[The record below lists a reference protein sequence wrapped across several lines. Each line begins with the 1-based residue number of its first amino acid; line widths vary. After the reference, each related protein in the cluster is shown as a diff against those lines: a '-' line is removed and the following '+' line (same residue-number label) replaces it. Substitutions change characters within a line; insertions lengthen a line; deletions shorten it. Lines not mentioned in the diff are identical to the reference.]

1 MKNTFAVCLFIVFAM
16 AAPAW
21 AQQMKIGFID
31 VQKAIG
37 DSQAGKKAR
46 ERFQAQVKKVEADLM
61 REKQEAER
69 LKGEVDKKG
78 PLLKE
83 DDRRKLEADFQRK
96 YLSYQRNMRDFQEEL
111 RQKEGEMTAEILR
124 DLEKVIIEIGRS
136 EKFTLIFERSQLLYS
151 DQAIDITGKVV
162 ETYNRSPASS
172 KTVKGK

>member
-1 MKNTFAVCLFIVFAM
+1 MKKIFAVSLFIAFAT

-37 DSQAGKKAR
+37 DSQAGKRAR

-61 REKQEAER
+61 REKQEVER

-83 DDRRKLEADFQRK
+83 DDRRRLLTDFERK
-96 YLSYQRNMRDFQEEL
+96 YLGYQRNMRDSQEEL
-111 RQKEGEMTAEILR
+111 RQRESEMTAEILR
-124 DLEKVIIEIGRS
+124 DLEKVIIEIGRN

-151 DQAIDITGKVV
+151 DQAIDITTKVV
-162 ETYNRSPASS
+162 DTYNRSPAS
-172 KTVKGK
+172 KAVKGK